1 MTSLDQ
7 PTLPFGDPQLPF
19 EEPLTPLPSARAAR
33 PAPPDQAARDGV
45 RTRLDATL
53 FVEAGAGTGKTTA
66 LVARIVELVRSGA
79 EVHRIAA
86 ITFTEAAAS
95 ELRDRVRHALE
106 QAVAEGTVRP
116 EAVVELDN
124 AAISTLHGFAQRLIS
139 EHPIE
144 AGLPPEVEVLD
155 EIQSSIEFENR
166 WAAFVDEL
174 FERPDLAEV
183 LLRSFATNLNLAS
196 LRAVALA
203 FQDQRDRLHPA
214 GPPPES
220 PVRPVDAVP
229 VVEAIRKA
237 VEWTGHCTVDD
248 DKLLGHLQGLAL
260 QLRSLELATSDLEVL
275 HLLATSPRYASN
287 LGKAQAW
294 TDGCKI
300 DVVAALDGAEQ
311 ARHELLTDVRS
322 EVLERL
328 LEEVRQ
334 FTLRSARDR
343 MRAGRLVFHDLL
355 VAARDL
361 LRASPAVRASLHDRY
376 RHLLIDEFQD
386 TDPLQVELAVLLATR
401 GDVPSASSLDGWEGV
416 ALDPGRLFFVGDA
429 KQSIYRF
436 RRADV
441 GLFLHVRETLADE
454 TLRLTTNF
462 RSVPDITSWV
472 NHAFADLIG
481 EGVAGSQPRY
491 DELKAAREATAGP
504 RRVVVLGRTHDAP
517 IGTVREI
524 EAAEIAGTVRA
535 AVDDGWPVRDRAR
548 PDADVDVERP
558 ARWADIAVLLPTRTS
573 LPQLE
578 AAFETAGIPYRVIS
592 SSLVW
597 STQEVRD
604 LLNILQAIDDP
615 TDEVAL
621 VAALRSPALAC
632 SDDDLL
638 SYRRAGGRWDVR
650 SRPPDSIDPDHP
662 VLTALQTV
670 GRLRRQ
676 RWWLGVSGL
685 VDQIVRDLRLF
696 ELAFAHDRPRDRW
709 RRLRFVL
716 DQARTFERTP
726 GATLRQFLTWAE
738 RQATDVA
745 RVREPSLPESD
756 DDAVQIL
763 TVHGAKGL
771 EFPITVVTGLNRRP
785 DPRVATV
792 VWNDAGRPEVG
803 ISSFKTGGYET
814 MVEVERALDQQE
826 STRLLYVATTRAQDH
841 LVLSLHRPDK
851 KPHNTH
857 AHALARICEADPEL
871 WRPFEPPSVASVGP
885 VTKLPPAVDPEPL
898 IEAGERAWAERCRM
912 LEARRRRPSS
922 AATAINTVLPPDAPA
937 GSLDADGLGPI
948 VDDKPEAGP
957 EAPTWRRGR
966 AGTAIG
972 RAVHAVLQTV
982 DLATG
987 DDIDK
992 TARAQASAEGVD
1004 DAAPEIARAVQAALG
1019 SDVVREAVG
1028 RPHWRE
1034 VYVAAPVGSTLVEG
1048 FIDLLVDTP
1057 EGLLIVDYK
1066 TDQARSDEAV
1076 DAAVAR
1082 YRLQMATY
1090 ALVLEESL
1098 GRPVAGAALLF
1109 VSGGA
1114 ARTRAVADLDAAVA
1128 EVRARLGAVA

>member
-7 PTLPFGDPQLPF
+7 PTLPFGEPQLPF
-19 EEPLTPLPSARAAR
+19 EEPMTPLPSARTAR
-33 PAPPDQAARDGV
+33 PAPADQAARDGV

-106 QAVAEGTVRP
+106 RAVSDGTVRP

-144 AGLPPEVEVLD
+144 AGLPPEIEVLD

-174 FERPDLAEV
+174 FERPALADV
-183 LLRSFATNLNLAS
+183 LLRSFATNLNLTS

-203 FQDQRDRLHPA
+203 FQDQRDRLHPS
-214 GPPPES
+214 GPPPET
-220 PVRPVDAVP
+220 PVRPVDASP
-229 VVEAIRKA
+229 VIDTIRQA
-237 VEWTGHCTVDD
+237 VEWSRHCTVDD
-248 DKLLGHLQGLAL
+248 DKLLGHLQGLAVL
-260 QLRSLELATSDLEVL
+260 HRSLEMATSDLEVL
-275 HLLATSPRYASN
+275 HLLATSGRFASGG
-287 LGKAQAW
+287 LGRAQAW

-300 DVVAALDGAEQ
+300 DVVAATEAAEQ
-311 ARHELLTDVRS
+311 ARNELLTAVRG

-361 LRASPAVRASLHDRY
+361 LRAAPQVRASLHDRY

-386 TDPLQVELAVLLATR
+386 TDPLQVELAVLLAT
-401 GDVPSASSLDGWEGV
+401 GGEVPSTSSLDGWDDVG
-416 ALDPGRLFFVGDA
+416 LDPGRLFFVGDA

-441 GLFLHVRETLADE
+441 GLFLHVRDALADE
-454 TLRLTTNF
+454 TLQLTTNF
-462 RSVPDITSWV
+462 RSVPDITAWV

-481 EGVAGSQPRY
+481 EGVTGSQPRY
-491 DELKAAREATAGP
+491 DELKAARDDTVGP
-504 RRVVVLGRTHDAP
+504 RRVVVLGRTHDTP
-517 IGTVREI
+517 IATIREV
-524 EAAEIAGTVRA
+524 EAAEIAGAVRA
-535 AVDDGWPVRDRAR
+535 AVDDGWPVRDRSL
-548 PDADVDVERP
+548 PDAPDAERP
-558 ARWADIAVLLPTRTS
+558 ARWADVAILLPTRTS

-578 AAFETAGIPYRVIS
+578 AAFETAGVPYRVIS

-621 VAALRSPALAC
+621 VAALRSPAFAC

-638 SYRRAGGRWDVR
+638 SFRNAHGRWDVR
-650 SRPPDSIDPDHP
+650 SGPPDTIDPDHP
-662 VLTALQTV
+662 VVTALQVV
-670 GRLRRQ
+670 GRLRQQ
-676 RWWLGVSGL
+676 RWWLGVSGIA
-685 VDQIVRDLRLF
+685 DQIVRDLKLF

-738 RQATDVA
+738 RQASDVA

-792 VWNDAGRPEVG
+792 V
-803 ISSFKTGGYET
+803 
-814 MVEVERALDQQE
+814 
-826 STRLLYVATTRAQDH
+826 
-841 LVLSLHRPDK
+841 
-851 KPHNTH
+851 
-857 AHALARICEADPEL
+857 
-871 WRPFEPPSVASVGP
+871 
-885 VTKLPPAVDPEPL
+885 
-898 IEAGERAWAERCRM
+898 
-912 LEARRRRPSS
+912 
-922 AATAINTVLPPDAPA
+922 
-937 GSLDADGLGPI
+937 
-948 VDDKPEAGP
+948 
-957 EAPTWRRGR
+957 
-966 AGTAIG
+966 
-972 RAVHAVLQTV
+972 
-982 DLATG
+982 
-987 DDIDK
+987 
-992 TARAQASAEGVD
+992 
-1004 DAAPEIARAVQAALG
+1004 
-1019 SDVVREAVG
+1019 
-1028 RPHWRE
+1028 
-1034 VYVAAPVGSTLVEG
+1034 
-1048 FIDLLVDTP
+1048 
-1057 EGLLIVDYK
+1057 
-1066 TDQARSDEAV
+1066 
-1076 DAAVAR
+1076 
-1082 YRLQMATY
+1082 
-1090 ALVLEESL
+1090 
-1098 GRPVAGAALLF
+1098 
-1109 VSGGA
+1109 
-1114 ARTRAVADLDAAVA
+1114 
-1128 EVRARLGAVA
+1128 